1 MRTNQR
7 MRPAA
12 GRASAAAVAVL
23 LVSIVLCSLL
33 LSSCSQNNPINEGE
47 TYLNGSWY
55 HDDGD
60 LHVGYNFF
68 PNGTG
73 FLFIGSTPVPMRYG
87 LYMGNLYLDTDGDVS
102 VLPFGTD
109 GDALLIGNLRFLP
122 VESPE
127 GSVVPADSSAQTSDT
142 ASQSGN
148 SGFPTVVLIIAGIVC
163 AILIAV
169 ILVRYFSRRGKSR

>member
-1 MRTNQR
+1 MLTAV
-7 MRPAA
+7 MLLTALAA
-12 GRASAAAVAVL
+12 GAAKKPQWL
-23 LVSIVLCSLL
+23 TK
-33 LSSCSQNNPINEGE
+33 GE

-127 GSVVPADSSAQTSDT
+127 GSVVPADSSAQTSD
-142 ASQSGN
+142 AGPQSEK
-148 SGFPTVVLIIAGIVC
+148 SAFPTVVLIIAGIVC